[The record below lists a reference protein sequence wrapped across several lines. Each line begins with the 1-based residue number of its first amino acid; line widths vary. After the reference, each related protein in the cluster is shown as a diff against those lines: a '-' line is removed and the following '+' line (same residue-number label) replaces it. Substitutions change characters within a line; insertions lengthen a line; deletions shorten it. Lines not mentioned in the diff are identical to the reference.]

1 MLARLAAE
9 AELMIEE
16 WAQSSGR
23 VPVPVHG
30 HDRHVCLLLL
40 LLLLLHVDIAPEA
53 ETLTGPPVERP
64 VTRPLL
70 NHADEL
76 RLDAP

>member
-30 HDRHVCLLLL
+30 HDCHVY
-40 LLLLLHVDIAPEA
+40 LLLLHAGIAPEA